1 MTEYS
6 NIYRSEDGTEVE
18 IKMKT
23 GCKTANDMRKSLGF
37 MAQCSHQFYLEAAEK
52 FREETGGGPGTAFQG
67 GNPEKFRR

>member
-6 NIYRSEDGTEVE
+6 QDGTEVE

-52 FREETGGGPGTAFQG
+52 FREETGT
-67 GNPEKFRR
+67 

>member
-52 FREETGGGPGTAFQG
+52 FREEPGT
-67 GNPEKFRR
+67 

>member
-23 GCKTANDMRKSLGF
+23 GCKTANDMRKS
-37 MAQCSHQFYLEAAEK
+37 
-52 FREETGGGPGTAFQG
+52 PGYKKIFFAVL
-67 GNPEKFRR
+67 